1 MTAHDQESQEYIDKK
16 MSNIQRIRKLLAKNM
31 QIKDIDTN
39 KFNKLQ
45 QRRSENIYNKY
56 TNKNA
61 NSLSF
66 KIAKICPQILSWQRG
81 NQDARGTTRLFCR
94 GKQFCRKIILKTAS
108 FLGSYGHNSLLYKP
122 DLILNLPLGLQKLYK
137 L

>member
-1 MTAHDQESQEYIDKK
+1 

-66 KIAKICPQILSWQRG
+66 KIAKMCP
-81 NQDARGTTRLFCR
+81 
-94 GKQFCRKIILKTAS
+94 
-108 FLGSYGHNSLLYKP
+108 
-122 DLILNLPLGLQKLYK
+122 
-137 L
+137 